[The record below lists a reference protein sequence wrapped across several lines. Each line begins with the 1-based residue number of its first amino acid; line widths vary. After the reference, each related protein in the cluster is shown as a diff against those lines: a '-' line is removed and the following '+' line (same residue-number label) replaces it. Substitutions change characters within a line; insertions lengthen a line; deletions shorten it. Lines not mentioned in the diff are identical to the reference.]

1 MKKHITLLSGLL
13 LASGLFAQVKSLQV
27 TERQAKKIAVDYVA
41 AEKPAVAPKALG
53 APFWTNN
60 FSNPADWTVN
70 NSGQTG
76 GAAFGWS
83 IDSIKDGWW
92 APATAI
98 ASTSEGKF
106 AELSNG
112 NPTLTPATQA
122 LNVTYTLTTAA
133 PISLATAGTDISLQ
147 FLQFGARFNDL
158 QQMLI
163 STDGTTFT
171 AVGDNNNY
179 DVLSATG
186 GAAYANPTTKTIN
199 LAPFLTSAATQVW
212 IRFSWTTNYP
222 NSATNPN
229 VWVTYGWYID
239 DVKLVTN
246 PDFDLSVT
254 EDYWGTA
261 GLNYFQ
267 IPTTQIAPID
277 FTANVFNGGT
287 ATMTNATLSV
297 NVNTGAFTSVS
308 TPVAIPA
315 LGTDSLV
322 AATQF
327 TPAGLGTYSFTRT
340 ISADSIDDVPANNTL
355 PAVSFAV
362 TNYTYARDNGTYVGN
377 TSNGT
382 DGFEVGN
389 FFDIWNGQ
397 ELKGIT
403 TRFATGT
410 PAGTEIYVR
419 LYEIDFATGDFL
431 LLSESDI
438 IPLTAS
444 MLNTNLTFLLQD
456 AVQLEAGK
464 TYLPVVGTYDP
475 NLKVANAGISDK
487 STTFIFDRGVPSA
500 SDPEGTW
507 FYQTGTP
514 VVRMNFDPS
523 LGISAMDNVTNLS
536 IAPNPF
542 AAATSIEFNLTV
554 AAEVAVTV
562 TDIAGRVVAT
572 VPASFMNEGVQSIA
586 IDGSAFEAG
595 IYNYTIQ
602 VGNAVTTKRVV
613 KK

>member
-13 LASGLFAQVKSLQV
+13 LASGLFAQVQSLHV

-41 AEKPAVAPKALG
+41 AEKPAIAPKALG
-53 APFWTNN
+53 TPFWTNN

-186 GAAYANPTTKTIN
+186 GGAYANPTTKTIN

-444 MLNTNLTFLLQD
+444 MLNTNLTFLFLV

-464 TYLPVVGTYDP
+464 TYLQVVGTYDP

-542 AAATSIEFNLTV
+542 AAATSIEFNLTA

>member
-27 TERQAKKIAVDYVA
+27 TERQAKKIAVDYVT
-41 AEKPAVAPKALG
+41 AEKPAIAPKALG
-53 APFWTNN
+53 TPFWTNN

-315 LGTDSLV
+315 LGTDSLI

-542 AAATSIEFNLTV
+542 AAATSIEFNLTA

>member
-27 TERQAKKIAVDYVA
+27 TERQAKKIAVDYVT
-41 AEKPAVAPKALG
+41 AEKPAIAPKALG
-53 APFWTNN
+53 TPFWTNN

-327 TPAGLGTYSFTRT
+327 TPAGLGTYSFTRA

-542 AAATSIEFNLTV
+542 ATATSIEFNLTA

>member
-27 TERQAKKIAVDYVA
+27 TERQAKKIAVDYFT
-41 AEKPAVAPKALG
+41 AEKPAIAPKALG
-53 APFWTNN
+53 TPFWTNN

-122 LNVTYTLTTAA
+122 LNVTYTMTTAA

-542 AAATSIEFNLTV
+542 AAATSIEFNLTA

>member
-41 AEKPAVAPKALG
+41 AEKPAIAPKALG
-53 APFWTNN
+53 TPFWTNN

-542 AAATSIEFNLTV
+542 AAATSIEFNLTA

>member
-13 LASGLFAQVKSLQV
+13 LASGLFAQVKSLPV
-27 TERQAKKIAVDYVA
+27 SAHPAKKFAVDYVA
-41 AEKPAVAPKALG
+41 AEKPTNQAKALG

-60 FSNPADWTVN
+60 FSNTADWTVN

-76 GAAFGWS
+76 AEFGWS
-83 IDSIKDGWW
+83 IDNVADGWW

-98 ASTSEGKF
+98 ASTSEGNF

-112 NPTLTPATQA
+112 DPSLTPGTQA

-133 PISLATAGTDISLQ
+133 PISLATSGTDISLE

-171 AVGDNNNY
+171 AVGDNS
-179 DVLSATG
+179 DFSVLSATG
-186 GAAYANPTTKTIN
+186 GAAYPNPSTKLIN
-199 LAPFLTSAATQVW
+199 LAPYLTSAATQIW
-212 IRFSWTTNYP
+212 IRFSWTTNFP

-254 EDYWGTA
+254 ESFWGTA

-287 ATMTNATLSV
+287 APMTNSKLNV
-297 NVNTGAFTSVS
+297 NVNTGAFTAVS
-308 TPVAIPA
+308 IPA
-315 LGTDSLV
+315 TIAALGDDSLV
-322 AATQF
+322 AAPQF

-340 ISADSIDDVPANNTL
+340 ITADSIDDVPANNAFPT
-355 PAVSFAV
+355 VSFAV
-362 TNYTYARDNGTYVGN
+362 TNFTYARDNGTFVGN

-389 FFDIWNGQ
+389 FFDIWNEQ
-397 ELKGIT
+397 EFEGVT
-403 TRFATGT
+403 TRLATGT
-410 PAGTEIYVR
+410 PTGTEIYAR
-419 LYEIDFATGDFL
+419 LYEIDFATGDFI

-438 IPLTAS
+438 IPTTPS
-444 MLNTNLTFLLQD
+444 MLNTFITLLLQD
-456 AVQLEAGK
+456 VVTLEAGK
-464 TYLPVVGTYDP
+464 TYLPVIGTYDP
-475 NLKVANAGISDK
+475 NLKVANAGTSDAGT
-487 STTFIFDRGVPSA
+487 SFIFDRGVPSA

-523 LGISAMDNVTNLS
+523 LSISAIENITDLT

-542 AAATSIEFNLTV
+542 ASATNIEFNLTA

-572 VPASFMNEGVQSIA
+572 IPSTMMTEGVQSIA

-595 IYNYTIQ
+595 IYNYTLQ

>member
-41 AEKPAVAPKALG
+41 AEKPAIAPKALG
-53 APFWTNN
+53 TPFWTNN

-315 LGTDSLV
+315 LGTDSLI

-542 AAATSIEFNLTV
+542 AAATSIEFNLTA

-595 IYNYTIQ
+595 IYNYTLQ
-602 VGNAVTTKRVV
+602 VSNAVTTKRVV

>member
-41 AEKPAVAPKALG
+41 AEKPAIAPKALG
-53 APFWTNN
+53 TPFWTNN

-186 GAAYANPTTKTIN
+186 GGAYANPTTKTIN

-542 AAATSIEFNLTV
+542 AAATSIEFNLTA

-595 IYNYTIQ
+595 IYNYTLQ

>member
-13 LASGLFAQVKSLQV
+13 LASGLFAQVKTIKV

-41 AEKPAVAPKALG
+41 AEKPAIAPKALG
-53 APFWTNN
+53 TPFWTNN

-76 GAAFGWS
+76 GPTFGWS

-112 NPTLTPATQA
+112 NPTLSPATQA

-133 PISLATAGTDISLQ
+133 PISLASSGTDISLQ

-186 GAAYANPTTKTIN
+186 GSAYPNPTTKTIN
-199 LAPFLTSAATQVW
+199 LAPFLTSAASQIW

-222 NSATNPN
+222 NSSTNPN

-254 EDYWGTA
+254 ESFWGTA
-261 GLNYFQ
+261 GLNYYQ

-287 ATMTNATLSV
+287 AAMTNAKLAV
-297 NVNTGAFTSVS
+297 NVNTGAFLSES
-308 TPVAIPA
+308 TPTTILSLAN
-315 LGTDSLV
+315 DSLV

-327 TPAGLGTYSFTRT
+327 TPAGLGTYNFTRT
-340 ISADSIDDVPANNTL
+340 ISADSIDDMPANNTL

-419 LYEIDFATGDFL
+419 LYEIDFATGDFI

-475 NLKVANAGISDK
+475 NLKVANAGTSDK

-523 LGISAMDNVTNLS
+523 LGITALDNVTNLS

-542 AAATSIEFNLTV
+542 ATTTNIDFNLTTS
-554 AAEVAVTV
+554 AEVAVTV
-562 TDIAGRVVAT
+562 TDIAGRIVAT
-572 VPASFMNEGVQSIA
+572 VPSTTMNAGVQSIA
-586 IDGSAFEAG
+586 IDGATFEAG

>member
-41 AEKPAVAPKALG
+41 AEKPAIAPKALG
-53 APFWTNN
+53 TPFWTNN

-542 AAATSIEFNLTV
+542 AAATSIEFNLTA

-595 IYNYTIQ
+595 IYNYTLQ